1 MVTCYLHG
9 YAGSG
14 KPLASTIH
22 LTTKNSAKKP
32 VDSIS
37 PVFLFSLINQIGY
50 DTLLSMPCFLAP
62 ENW

>member
-22 LTTKNSAKKP
+22 LTTKSSAKKTGRFN
-32 VDSIS
+32 ITG
-37 PVFLFSLINQIGY
+37 FLFSLINQIGY
-50 DTLLSMPCFLAP
+50 DTLLSMPCCLAP